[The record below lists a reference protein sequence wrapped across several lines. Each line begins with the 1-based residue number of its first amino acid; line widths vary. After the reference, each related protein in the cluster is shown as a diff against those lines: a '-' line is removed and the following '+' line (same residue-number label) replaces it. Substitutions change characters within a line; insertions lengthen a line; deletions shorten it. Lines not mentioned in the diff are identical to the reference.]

1 LIRYNARVCGATRRV
16 AVLLWLFVLSDFAN
30 AGDAP
35 KAGDAAAATRQAAV
49 SAYDSGAF
57 GAAAEQF
64 EKLYQLDA
72 DPASLYNAAAS
83 WDAAKE
89 FPRAADDYEAVL
101 ALGSLE
107 PRYVQL
113 SRERLNVLKASLGY
127 LQITG
132 PPRATVS
139 TAHVQDRLL
148 PVSFHLAPGTHE
160 LTVRDATGRSMQKA
174 VVLRAGDTASLNFPA
189 EPPRL
194 QPPPRQPRAAAT
206 REETPEAAATVNPW
220 PWVALGAASAFAIVG
235 TSLLIEAKQRSDDY
249 DAKLQSYQTRPS
261 ESGFQDLN
269 EARDRW
275 MVVTGVIVGAYALTA
290 IAGTTAIVLWAT
302 DSSSGE
308 INAAGFRAAG
318 RF

>member
-1 LIRYNARVCGATRRV
+1 M
-16 AVLLWLFVLSDFAN
+16 LWLFALSAADLAS

-35 KAGDAAAATRQAAV
+35 KAADKATEAAATRQAAV
-49 SAYDSGAF
+49 GAYDSGAF
-57 GAAAEQF
+57 GPAAEQF
-64 EKLYQLDA
+64 EKLYQLTA
-72 DPASLYNAAAS
+72 DPVSLFNAAAS

-89 FPRAADDYEAVL
+89 FPRAADEYEAVL
-101 ALGSLE
+101 ALGGLE
-107 PRYVQL
+107 ARYVQL

-127 LQITG
+127 VEITG
-132 PPRATVS
+132 PARATVS
-139 TAHVQDRLL
+139 AAHVQDRVL
-148 PVSFHLAPGTHE
+148 PASFHLAPGTHE

-174 VVLRAGDTASLNFPA
+174 LVLRAGDTASVNFPA
-189 EPPRL
+189 EPPRP
-194 QPPPRQPRAAAT
+194 QGVRAATASQPRAAAR

-235 TSLLIEAKQRSDDY
+235 TSLLLEAKQRSDDY
-249 DAKLQSYQTRPS
+249 DAKLQTYETRPT
-261 ESGFQDLN
+261 ESGFQDLD

-275 MVVTGVIVGAYALTA
+275 VVVTGVIVGAYALTA

-308 INAAGFRAAG
+308 INAAGFRTAG